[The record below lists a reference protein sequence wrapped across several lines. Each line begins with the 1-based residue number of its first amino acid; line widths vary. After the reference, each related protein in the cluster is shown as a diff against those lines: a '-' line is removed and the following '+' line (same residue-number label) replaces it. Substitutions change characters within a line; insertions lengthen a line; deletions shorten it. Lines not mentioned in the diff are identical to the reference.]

1 MSTLFEDVDF
11 EEKVTFP
18 IFFKMKQGGFIRIKE
33 NGDIMEMAE
42 RHGMLS
48 FMCGNR
54 YTERFKTDNK
64 LIRSFVLRDINAYKA
79 VNKEI
84 TDKEFNEYVNTF
96 DERFKKAQNGEL
108 TKEFLEELEKFPEEE
123 RMGVRPWKKIG

>member
-54 YTERFKTDNK
+54 YTERFK
-64 LIRSFVLRDINAYKA
+64 
-79 VNKEI
+79 
-84 TDKEFNEYVNTF
+84 
-96 DERFKKAQNGEL
+96 KAQNGEL